1 MTAAATKL
9 KETPVKKL
17 FLSYL
22 IPSVLGMLLM
32 SVNIVLDGIFVSR
45 GVGPNGLAAINI
57 SVPAFSL
64 ILAIS
69 LWIGAGG
76 ATIYSISLG
85 KKELAYARSVF
96 SQSILFCMLLTGAIM
111 GACLWKIDELAW
123 FLGSNEITLPYVM
136 DYLPVLLVFG
146 IVFVLEN
153 ALSIFV
159 RNDGNPNLAMAGLVV
174 SAALNIILDYVY
186 IFIFGWGV
194 KGAAYATVIA
204 TGIGFFVLLLHF
216 FRKSSSLK
224 WGASRFQC
232 KTLQQILTIGF
243 PGFTSEM
250 SVAVVTIGLNVS
262 FMRWS
267 GETGVAAY
275 SIVNYIHALVVLVF
289 LGVGGALQPIAS
301 FHYGARLYDRLHKC
315 LRLSVQTA
323 MIIGLFAVGTGW
335 CFPDPLVALFGVKSQ
350 DLYILTVNGIAIFFI
365 SYLFLGFNLV
375 YGVFYQSVGQVK
387 RSLTII
393 LCRGI
398 FFVLPLLWILPHWF
412 GVNGIW
418 LAVPASEALAAL
430 MILGMNYLK
439 HPVYPLRR
447 ELKL

>member
-1 MTAAATKL
+1 MTATATKL

-22 IPSVLGMLLM
+22 IPSVFGMLLM

-57 SVPAFSL
+57 SMPAFSL

-69 LWIGAGG
+69 LWIGTGG

-85 KKELAYARSVF
+85 KNELAYARSVF
-96 SQSILFCMLLTGAIM
+96 SQSILFCILLTGAIM
-111 GACLWKIDELAW
+111 GVCIWKIDDLAW
-123 FLGSNEITLPYVM
+123 FLGSNEIILPYVM
-136 DYLPVLLVFG
+136 DYLQVILVFG
-146 IVFVLEN
+146 IVIVLEN

-159 RNDGNPNLAMAGLVV
+159 RNDGNPTLAMAGLVV
-174 SAALNIILDYVY
+174 SAVLNIILNYVY

-204 TGIGFFVLLLHF
+204 TTIGFLVLLAHF

-243 PGFTSEM
+243 PGFASEM
-250 SVAVVTIGLNVS
+250 SVAVVTFGLNVS

-301 FHYGARLYDRLHKC
+301 FHYGARLYDRLHKF

-323 MIIGLFAVGTGW
+323 MIIGLIAVVAGW
-335 CFPDPLVALFGVKSQ
+335 CFPDPLVTLFGVKSQ
-350 DLYILTVNGIAIFFI
+350 DLYELTVNGIAIFFI
-365 SYLFLGFNLV
+365 NYLFLGFNLV
-375 YGVFYQSVGQVK
+375 YGAFYQSVGQVK
-387 RSLTII
+387 KSIIII
-393 LCRGI
+393 LSRGI

-412 GVNGIW
+412 GLNGIW
-418 LAVPASEALAAL
+418 LAIPAAEALAAL

-439 HPVYPLRR
+439 
-447 ELKL
+447 

>member
-1 MTAAATKL
+1 VTDTATKL

-17 FLSYL
+17 FFQYL

-69 LWIGAGG
+69 LWIGIGG

-85 KKELAYARSVF
+85 RNELAYARSVF
-96 SQSILFCMLLTGAIM
+96 SQSILFCILLTGALM
-111 GACLWKIDELAW
+111 GACLWKIDDLAW
-123 FLGSNEITLPYVM
+123 FLGSNEIILPYVM

-146 IVFVLEN
+146 IFFVLEN
-153 ALSIFV
+153 VLSVFV
-159 RNDGNPNLAMAGLVV
+159 RNDGNPNLAMAAMVV
-174 SAALNIILDYVY
+174 TAVLNIILDYLY
-186 IFIFGWGV
+186 IFIYGWGV

-204 TGIGFFVLLLHF
+204 TGIGIFVLLAHF
-216 FRKSSSLK
+216 FRQSSTLK
-224 WGASRFQC
+224 WGASRFQP
-232 KTLQQILTIGF
+232 KTLKRILTIGF
-243 PGFTSEM
+243 PGFTAEM
-250 SVAVVTIGLNVS
+250 TAAVVTIGLNVT

-275 SIVNYIHALVVLVF
+275 SIVNYIHALVLLIF
-289 LGVGGALQPIAS
+289 IGVGGALQPIAS
-301 FHYGARLYDRLHKC
+301 FHYGARLYDRLQKC

-323 MIIGLFAVGTGW
+323 MIIGFFAVVIGW
-335 CFPDPLVALFGVKSQ
+335 RFPDPLVAVFGVKSQ
-350 DLYILTVNGIAIFFI
+350 ELYELTVKGIAIFFI
-365 SYLFLGFNLV
+365 NYLFLGFNIV
-375 YGVFYQSVGQVK
+375 YGTFYQSVGQVK
-387 RSLTII
+387 RSLIII
-393 LCRGI
+393 LSRGI
-398 FFVLPLLWILPHWF
+398 LFVLPLLWILPPWF

-418 LAVPASEALAAL
+418 LAIPVAEVLTAL
-430 MILGMNYLK
+430 MVLGMNYLK
-439 HPVYPLRR
+439 HPVYLLRR